1 MALRWLKTI
10 AGVLLYAFMLLAIAG
25 LWNNQ
30 APRFIYV
37 AF

>member
-1 MALRWLKTI
+1 MALRRLKTI
-10 AGVLLYAFMLLAIAG
+10 GEVLLYTLMLLAIIS